1 MVPVG
6 GQAPVQGSDRGWGM
20 GTMTASVERGT
31 GESGEDHSH
40 SASVR
45 VAGMWPAG
53 MAGKVLS
60 RLPGWEASR

>member
-1 MVPVG
+1 MKLMVPVG
-6 GQAPVQGSDRGWGM
+6 GQSPVQGSYRQWGM

-53 MAGKVLS
+53 MGGLQMS
-60 RLPGWEASR
+60 

>member
-1 MVPVG
+1 MKLMVPVG
-6 GQAPVQGSDRGWGM
+6 GQAPVQGSDRQWGM

-45 VAGMWPAG
+45 AA
-53 MAGKVLS
+53 
-60 RLPGWEASR
+60 GWEASG